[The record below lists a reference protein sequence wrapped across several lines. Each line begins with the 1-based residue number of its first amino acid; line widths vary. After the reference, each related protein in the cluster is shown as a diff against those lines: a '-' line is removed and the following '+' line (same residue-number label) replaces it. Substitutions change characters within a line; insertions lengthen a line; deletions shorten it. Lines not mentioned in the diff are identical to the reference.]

1 MEDILLIL
9 RSTHSFLEWEKI
21 HAAKDDNYII
31 ELGYNYSSYMD
42 PITGREIV
50 MTESIYNI
58 TNNIKNGFNP
68 LTLDE
73 KAELFFA
80 LV

>member
-1 MEDILLIL
+1 MEDILFSLQSIPSFKVWE
-9 RSTHSFLEWEKI
+9 RIHSST
-21 HAAKDDNYII
+21 DDNYTI
-31 ELGYNYSSYMD
+31 ELGYNYVSYMD

-73 KAELFFA
+73 KVEIL
-80 LV
+80 LSLG